1 MATEDN
7 PPQAGN
13 EAGRYPLSRRI
24 YCAWMII
31 SCASTTMFRG
41 DDPTAVRTVRLRCN
55 VWRVSEHLRAYE
67 IEKEVLDA
75 EEANEAERY
84 LEGEAKR
91 RKANLQAMKE
101 ALLKSK
107 STRG

>member
-55 VWRVSEHLRAYE
+55 
-67 IEKEVLDA
+67 EVLDA

-107 STRG
+107 SARG

>member
-41 DDPTAVRTVRLRCN
+41 DDPTAVRT
-55 VWRVSEHLRAYE
+55 
-67 IEKEVLDA
+67 EVLDA

>member
-55 VWRVSEHLRAYE
+55 
-67 IEKEVLDA
+67 EVLDA